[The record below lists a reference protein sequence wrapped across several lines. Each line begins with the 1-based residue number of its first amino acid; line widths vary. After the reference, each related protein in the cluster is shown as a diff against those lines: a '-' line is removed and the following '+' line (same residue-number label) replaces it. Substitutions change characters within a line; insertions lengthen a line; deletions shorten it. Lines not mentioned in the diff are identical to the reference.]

1 MGCINYI
8 RLCSNE
14 VESKHWETIKLYS
27 KEGLSSSSILG
38 LRYFSP
44 LVADS
49 PPSLTAGH
57 ALIGWMR
64 NQLHLFALGVAES

>member
-1 MGCINYI
+1 M
-8 RLCSNE
+8 
-14 VESKHWETIKLYS
+14 VKLYS
-27 KEGLSSSSILG
+27 KEGMSSSSILG
-38 LRYFSP
+38 LRYFSA

-64 NQLHLFALGVAES
+64 NQLHLFAVGVVES